1 MRVLGIETSC
11 DETGVAIVDTS
22 PWEAG
27 EPAGKGLLG
36 QALYSQIAMHV
47 DYGGVV
53 PELASRDHIKR
64 VIPLINQTLKE
75 SKSTLE
81 EIDAIAYTQGPGLA
95 GALLVGASVAK
106 GLALALNKPV
116 LGIHHL
122 EGHLLSPLL
131 ASNANI
137 QFPFVALLVSGGH
150 TQLMEVTGVGEY
162 AILGET
168 LDDAAGEAFDKT
180 AKLLGLSYP
189 GGPAVSALAKQGTS
203 STYQFPRPMK
213 HSGDLDFSFAGL
225 KTSVLTQVKKISQ
238 AGTLSDQ
245 DKAHVARGFVDAI
258 VEVLVSKSI
267 SALKQSGMK
276 TLVVA
281 GGVGANEQLRE
292 ALEIACQK
300 EGVAVHYPPL
310 HLCTD
315 NGAMIAF
322 AGAMRLKKN
331 PQLASK
337 DWGFDVRPRWPLDQ
351 LS

>member
-203 STYQFPRPMK
+203 GTYQFPRPMK

-225 KTSVLTQVKKISQ
+225 KTSVLTQVKKNTQ
-238 AGTLSDQ
+238 NGPLSSI
-245 DKAHVARGFVDAI
+245 DKAQIARGFVDAI

-267 SALKQSGMK
+267 SSLKQSGMK

-292 ALEIACQK
+292 ALEVACQK
-300 EGVAVHYPPL
+300 EGIAVHYPPL

>member
-203 STYQFPRPMK
+203 GTYQFPRPMK

-225 KTSVLTQVKKISQ
+225 KTSVLTQVKKNTQ
-238 AGTLSDQ
+238 NGPLSSI
-245 DKAHVARGFVDAI
+245 DKAHIARGFVDAI

-292 ALEIACQK
+292 ALEVACQK
-300 EGVAVHYPPL
+300 EGIAVHYPPL

>member
-203 STYQFPRPMK
+203 GTYQFPRPMK

-225 KTSVLTQVKKISQ
+225 KTSVLTQVKKNTQ
-238 AGTLSDQ
+238 NGPLSSI
-245 DKAHVARGFVDAI
+245 DKAQIARGFVDAI

-292 ALEIACQK
+292 ALEVACQK
-300 EGVAVHYPPL
+300 EGIAVHYPPL